1 MLYIVHLQKNCS
13 LDSGVPLFWIF
24 INIGIIMKAYI
35 CIELRWKVSKGPDKC
50 LKFKEDV
57 CGIADSWKQIIAVI
71 DTAFTVAKRKPEFF
85 SDFLFA
91 TAKVVSITEMIF
103 CHIIFHSPVL
113 IHDFSYIHNFG
124 RFLIH
129 PSLYFSNL
137 SCSKCILLVVWSL
150 QLYFSIFIKSI
161 LILFYAGKQS
171 WVKCYLKSLI

>member
-57 CGIADSWKQIIAVI
+57 CEIGDSWKQIIAVI

-85 SDFLFA
+85 FRLS
-91 TAKVVSITEMIF
+91 
-103 CHIIFHSPVL
+103 FHNCKSCVYNWDDL
-113 IHDFSYIHNFG
+113 LSYNFS
-124 RFLIH
+124 L
-129 PSLYFSNL
+129 PSSHKWF
-137 SCSKCILLVVWSL
+137 
-150 QLYFSIFIKSI
+150 FIYS
-161 LILFYAGKQS
+161 
-171 WVKCYLKSLI
+171 